1 MSAVSYEVF
10 LPEVMPF
17 VHDVPEIVAVQ
28 AIRNACIEF
37 CEETHYLQ
45 EILDPITGVEN
56 EGLYQLDANDSTN
69 YKVVEIM
76 QAYYGDQLL
85 IPKSQEQLNQIYR
98 TSNWENLKGNPYYYF
113 RTRASEMRLV
123 TKPIKTEANK
133 LSVKAAV
140 APKRSSTTVD
150 DELFERFLE
159 QISFGARAR
168 LYNTPNQPYY
178 DPKTAME
185 YTKRFNDVMAE
196 VRTRVYKGLT
206 RTAVNIEYQR
216 FV

>member
-1 MSAVSYEVF
+1 MTAVSYEVF
-10 LPEVMPF
+10 LPEVLPY
-17 VHDVPEIVAVQ
+17 VHDVPEVVAVQ

-37 CEETHYLQ
+37 CEKTHYIQ
-45 EILDPITGVEN
+45 ESLDPITGIKN
-56 EGLYQLDANDSTN
+56 IGNYDLDANDSN

-85 IPKSQEQLNQIYR
+85 IPKSQEELNQIYR
-98 TSNWENLKGNPYYYF
+98 TSNWEDLSGNPYYYF
-113 RTRASEMRLV
+113 RPRAGEVRLV
-123 TKPIKTEANK
+123 TKPILTEANK
-133 LSVKAAV
+133 LKVKAAI

-150 DELFERFLE
+150 EELFERFLE
-159 QISFGARAR
+159 YISFGARAR

-178 DPKTAME
+178 DPKTSME
-185 YTKRFNDVMAE
+185 YTKRFYDAIGE

-206 RTAVNIEYQR
+206 RTAVNIEFQR

>member
-1 MSAVSYEVF
+1 MTAVSYEVF
-10 LPEVMPF
+10 LPEVMPY
-17 VHDVPEIVAVQ
+17 VHDVPEVVAVQ

-45 EILDPITGVEN
+45 ESLDPITGQEN
-56 EGLYQLDANDSTN
+56 VGDYDLDANDSN

-76 QAYYGDQLL
+76 QAWYGDQLL
-85 IPKSQEQLNQIYR
+85 IPKSQEELNQIYR
-98 TSNWENLKGNPYYYF
+98 TSNWEDLKGNPYYYF
-113 RTRASEMRLV
+113 RPRASVVRLV
-123 TKPIKTEANK
+123 TKPIITEQNK
-133 LSVKAAV
+133 LKVKAAV

-159 QISFGARAR
+159 CIAHGARAR

-185 YTKRFNDVMAE
+185 YTKRFNDELAE

-206 RTAVNIEYQR
+206 RASARVEFQR
-216 FV
+216 FA

>member
-1 MSAVSYEVF
+1 MTAVSYELF
-10 LPEVMPF
+10 LPEVMPY

-37 CEETHYLQ
+37 CEKTHYLQ
-45 EILDPITGVEN
+45 EKLDAISGIKGIGV
-56 EGLYQLDANDSTN
+56 YDLDANDSN

-85 IPKSQEQLNQIYR
+85 IPKAQEELSQIYR
-98 TSNWENLKGNPYYYF
+98 ATNWENLGGNPYYYY
-113 RTRASEMRLV
+113 RTRESEIRLV
-123 TKPIKTEANK
+123 PTPSITEANK
-133 LSVKAAV
+133 LVVKAAI
-140 APKRSSTTVD
+140 APKRASTTVD

-159 QISFGARAR
+159 YISYGARAR
-168 LYNTPNQPYY
+168 LYNTPNQPYF
-178 DPKTAME
+178 DAKTSME
-185 YTKRFNDVMAE
+185 YTKRFYDAIGE

-206 RTAVNIEYQR
+206 RTAVNVEFQR

>member
-1 MSAVSYEVF
+1 MTAVSYEVF
-10 LPEVMPF
+10 LPEVMPY
-17 VHDVPEIVAVQ
+17 VQDVPEVVAVQ
-28 AIRNACIEF
+28 AIRNACIQF

-45 EILDPITGVEN
+45 ENLDPIAGQEN
-56 EGLYQLDANDSTN
+56 VGDYDLDANDSN

-85 IPKSQEQLNQIYR
+85 IPKAQEELNQIYR
-98 TSNWENLKGNPYYYF
+98 TSNWEDLKGNPYYYF
-113 RTRASEMRLV
+113 RPRASVVRLV
-123 TKPIKTEANK
+123 TKPVITEQNK
-133 LSVKAAV
+133 LKVKAAI

-150 DELFERFLE
+150 EEIFERFLE
-159 QISFGARAR
+159 YIAHGARAR

-185 YTKRFNDVMAE
+185 YTKRFNDEMAE

-206 RTAVNIEYQR
+206 RAAARIEFQR
-216 FV
+216 FA

>member
-1 MSAVSYEVF
+1 MTAVSYEAF
-10 LPEVMPF
+10 LPEVMPY

-45 EILDPITGVEN
+45 ENLDPITGIKD
-56 EGLYQLDANDSTN
+56 EGLYELDANDSN

-76 QAYYGDQLL
+76 TAWYGEQLL
-85 IPKSQEQLNQIYR
+85 IPKAQEELNQIYR
-98 TSNWENLKGNPYYYF
+98 TSNWEELSGQPYYYF

-123 TKPIKTEANK
+123 TKPTTTEANK
-133 LSVKAAV
+133 LKVKAAI
-140 APKRSSTTVD
+140 APKRTSITVD

-159 QISFGARAR
+159 QIAFGARAR

-178 DPKTAME
+178 DPRAAME

-206 RTAVNIEYQR
+206 RTAVNIEFQR
-216 FV
+216 WA

>member
-1 MSAVSYEVF
+1 MTAVSYEVF
-10 LPEVMPF
+10 LPEVMPY

-45 EILDPITGVEN
+45 ENLDPITGIKDI
-56 EGLYQLDANDSTN
+56 GLYDLDANDSN

-76 QAYYGDQLL
+76 QAYYGDQLM

-98 TSNWENLKGNPYYYF
+98 TSNWETLSGNPYYYF
-113 RTRASEMRLV
+113 RTRAGEIRLV
-123 TKPIKTEANK
+123 TKPTVTEANK
-133 LSVKAAV
+133 LNVKAAI
-140 APKRSSTTVD
+140 APKRASTTVD
-150 DELFERFLE
+150 EEMFERFLE
-159 QISFGARAR
+159 YISYGARAR

-178 DPKTAME
+178 DPKTDME
-185 YTKRFNDVMAE
+185 YTKRFYDATNE

-206 RTAVNIEYQR
+206 RTAVNIEFQR
-216 FV
+216 FA

>member
-1 MSAVSYEVF
+1 MTPVSYEVF
-10 LPEVMPF
+10 LPEVMPY

-28 AIRNACIEF
+28 AIRNACIQF

-45 EILDPITGVEN
+45 ESLDPMTGQEN
-56 EGLYQLDANDSTN
+56 VGDYDLCANDSN

-76 QAYYGDQLL
+76 QAWYGDQLL
-85 IPKSQEQLNQIYR
+85 IPKAQEELNQIYR
-98 TSNWENLKGNPYYYF
+98 TSNWEDLKGNPYYYF
-113 RTRASEMRLV
+113 RPRASVMRLV
-123 TKPIKTEANK
+123 TKPIITEANK
-133 LSVKAAV
+133 LKVKAAV

-150 DELFERFLE
+150 EEIFERFLE
-159 QISFGARAR
+159 YIAHGARAR

-185 YTKRFNDVMAE
+185 YTKRFNDEMAE

-206 RTAVNIEYQR
+206 RAAARVEFQR
-216 FV
+216 FA

>member
-1 MSAVSYEVF
+1 MTAVSYEVF
-10 LPEVMPF
+10 LPEVMPY

-45 EILDPITGVEN
+45 ENLDAITGI
-56 EGLYQLDANDSTN
+56 EGIGEYDLDANDAN

-85 IPKSQEQLNQIYR
+85 IPKAQEELNQIYR
-98 TSNWENLKGNPYYYF
+98 TSNWEDLKGNPYYYF
-113 RTRASEMRLV
+113 RPRASVIRLV
-123 TKPIKTEANK
+123 TKPILTEANK
-133 LSVKAAV
+133 LKVKAAL
-140 APKRSSTTVD
+140 APKRTSTTVD

-159 QISFGARAR
+159 YIAHGARAR

-185 YTKRFNDVMAE
+185 YTKRFNDEMAE

-206 RTAVNIEYQR
+206 RAAARVEFQR
-216 FV
+216 FA

>member
-1 MSAVSYEVF
+1 MTAVSYEVF
-10 LPEVMPF
+10 LPEVMPY

-45 EILDPITGVEN
+45 EN
-56 EGLYQLDANDSTN
+56 LDAMTGQKNESTYWLEANDTN

-98 TSNWENLKGNPYYYF
+98 TSNWQDLSGNPYYYF
-113 RTRASEMRLV
+113 RTRADEMVLV
-123 TKPIKTEANK
+123 TKPTTTEQNK
-133 LSVKAAV
+133 LKVRAAI
-140 APKRSSTTVD
+140 APKRASTTVD
-150 DELFERFLE
+150 SELFERFLE

-185 YTKRFNDVMAE
+185 YTKRFNDVLAE

-206 RTAVNIEYQR
+206 RTAVNVEYQR
-216 FV
+216 WA

>member
-1 MSAVSYEVF
+1 MTAVSYEVF
-10 LPEVMPF
+10 LPEVLPY
-17 VHDVPEIVAVQ
+17 VHDVPEVVAVQ

-37 CEETHYLQ
+37 CEKTHYIQ
-45 EILDPITGVEN
+45 ESLDPITGIKN
-56 EGLYQLDANDSTN
+56 IGNYDLDANDSN

-85 IPKSQEQLNQIYR
+85 IPKSQEELNQIYR
-98 TSNWENLKGNPYYYF
+98 TSNWEDLSGNPYYYF
-113 RTRASEMRLV
+113 RPRAGEVRLV
-123 TKPIKTEANK
+123 TKPIITEANK
-133 LSVKAAV
+133 LKVKAAI

-150 DELFERFLE
+150 EELFERFLE
-159 QISFGARAR
+159 YISFGARAR

-178 DPKTAME
+178 DPKTSME
-185 YTKRFNDVMAE
+185 YTKRFYDAIGE

-206 RTAVNIEYQR
+206 RTAVNIEFQR

>member
-1 MSAVSYEVF
+1 MTAVSYEVF
-10 LPEVMPF
+10 LPEVMPY

-28 AIRNACIEF
+28 AIRNACIQF

-45 EILDPITGVEN
+45 ENLDPIAGQEN
-56 EGLYQLDANDSTN
+56 VGEYDLDANDSN

-85 IPKSQEQLNQIYR
+85 IPKAQEELNQIYR
-98 TSNWENLKGNPYYYF
+98 TSNWEDLKGNPYYYF
-113 RTRASEMRLV
+113 RPRASVVRLV
-123 TKPIKTEANK
+123 TKPVITEQNK
-133 LSVKAAV
+133 LKVKAAI

-150 DELFERFLE
+150 EEIFERFLE
-159 QISFGARAR
+159 YIAHGARAR

-185 YTKRFNDVMAE
+185 YTKRFNDEMAE

-206 RTAVNIEYQR
+206 RAAARIEFQR
-216 FV
+216 FA

>member
-1 MSAVSYEVF
+1 MTAVSYEVF
-10 LPEVMPF
+10 LPEVMPY

-45 EILDPITGVEN
+45 ENLDPITGIVGIGE
-56 EGLYQLDANDSTN
+56 YDLDANDSN

-85 IPKSQEQLNQIYR
+85 IPKAQEELNQIYR
-98 TSNWENLKGNPYYYF
+98 TSNWEDLKGNPYYYF
-113 RTRASEMRLV
+113 RPRAAVMRLV
-123 TKPIKTEANK
+123 TKPIITEANK
-133 LSVKAAV
+133 LKVKVAI
-140 APKRSSTTVD
+140 APKRSSTVVD
-150 DELFERFLE
+150 EELFERFLE
-159 QISFGARAR
+159 YIAHGARAR

-185 YTKRFNDVMAE
+185 YTKRFNDEMAE

-206 RTAVNIEYQR
+206 RAAARIEFQR
-216 FV
+216 FA

>member
-1 MSAVSYEVF
+1 MSEVSYELF
-10 LPEVMPF
+10 LPEVMPY
-17 VHDVPEIVAVQ
+17 VRDVPELVAVQ
-28 AIRNACIEF
+28 AIRNAVIEF

-45 EILDPITGVEN
+45 ENLDPIAGQKNV
-56 EGLYQLDANDSTN
+56 GLYELCASDSN

-85 IPKSQEQLNQIYR
+85 IPKAQEELNQIYR
-98 TSNWENLKGNPYYYF
+98 TSNWEDLIGNPYYYF
-113 RTRASEMRLV
+113 RTRSDEMRLV
-123 TKPIKTEANK
+123 TKPTVTEQNK
-133 LSVKAAV
+133 LKVKAAL
-140 APKRSSTTVD
+140 APKRASLTVT

-159 QISFGARAR
+159 QIAIGARAR

-178 DPKTAME
+178 DPAAAGV

-206 RTAVNIEYQR
+206 RAAARIEYQR

>member
-1 MSAVSYEVF
+1 MTAVSYEVF
-10 LPEVMPF
+10 LPEVLPY
-17 VHDVPEIVAVQ
+17 VHDVPEVVAVQ

-45 EILDPITGVEN
+45 ENLDPITGLLN
-56 EGLYQLDANDSTN
+56 IGLYDLDANDSN

-98 TSNWENLKGNPYYYF
+98 TSNWETLSGNPYYYF
-113 RTRASEMRLV
+113 RTRAGEIRLV
-123 TKPIKTEANK
+123 TKPILTEANK
-133 LSVKAAV
+133 LNVKAAI
-140 APKRSSTTVD
+140 APKRASTTVD
-150 DELFERFLE
+150 EELFERFLE
-159 QISFGARAR
+159 YISYGARAR

-178 DPKTAME
+178 DPKTSME
-185 YTKRFNDVMAE
+185 YTKRFYDAIGE

-206 RTAVNIEYQR
+206 RTAVNIEFQR

>member
-1 MSAVSYEVF
+1 MTAVSYEVF
-10 LPEVMPF
+10 LPEVLPY
-17 VHDVPEIVAVQ
+17 VHDVPEVVAVQ

-45 EILDPITGVEN
+45 ENLDPITGLIN
-56 EGLYQLDANDSTN
+56 IGLYDLDANDSN

-98 TSNWENLKGNPYYYF
+98 TSNWENLNGNPYYYF
-113 RTRASEMRLV
+113 RTRASEIRLV
-123 TKPIKTEANK
+123 TKPIVTEANK
-133 LSVKAAV
+133 LNVKAAI
-140 APKRSSTTVD
+140 APKRASTTVD

-159 QISFGARAR
+159 YISYGARAR

-178 DPKTAME
+178 DPKTSME
-185 YTKRFNDVMAE
+185 YTKRFYDAIGE

-206 RTAVNIEYQR
+206 RTSVNIEFQR

>member
-1 MSAVSYEVF
+1 MTTVSYEAF
-10 LPEVMPF
+10 LPEVMPY
-17 VHDVPEIVAVQ
+17 VQDVPEVVAVQ
-28 AIRNACIEF
+28 AIRNACIQF

-45 EILDPITGVEN
+45 ENLDPITGQEN
-56 EGLYQLDANDSTN
+56 VGDYDLDANDSN

-85 IPKSQEQLNQIYR
+85 IPKAQEELNQIYR
-98 TSNWENLKGNPYYYF
+98 TSNWEDLKGNPYYYF
-113 RTRASEMRLV
+113 RPRASVVRLV
-123 TKPIKTEANK
+123 TKPVITEQNK
-133 LSVKAAV
+133 LKVKAAI

-150 DELFERFLE
+150 EEIFERFLE
-159 QISFGARAR
+159 YIAHGARAR

-185 YTKRFNDVMAE
+185 YTKRFNDEMAE

-206 RTAVNIEYQR
+206 RAAARIEFQR
-216 FV
+216 FA

>member
-1 MSAVSYEVF
+1 MTAVSYEVF
-10 LPEVMPF
+10 LPEVMPY
-17 VHDVPEIVAVQ
+17 VHDVPEVVAVQ

-45 EILDPITGVEN
+45 ENLDPITGQEN
-56 EGLYQLDANDSTN
+56 VGDYDLDANDSN

-85 IPKSQEQLNQIYR
+85 IPKSQEELNQIYR
-98 TSNWENLKGNPYYYF
+98 TSNWEDLKGNPYYYF
-113 RTRASEMRLV
+113 RSRANVMRLV
-123 TKPIKTEANK
+123 TKPIITEASK
-133 LSVKAAV
+133 LKVKAAI
-140 APKRSSTTVD
+140 APRRSSTTVD
-150 DELFERFLE
+150 EELFERFLE
-159 QISFGARAR
+159 YIAHGARAR

-185 YTKRFNDVMAE
+185 YTKRFNDELAE

-206 RTAVNIEYQR
+206 RAAARVEFQR
-216 FV
+216 FA

>member
-1 MSAVSYEVF
+1 MTAVSYEVF
-10 LPEVMPF
+10 LPEVMPY
-17 VHDVPEIVAVQ
+17 VHDVPEVVAVQ

-45 EILDPITGVEN
+45 ENLDPITGIKDI
-56 EGLYQLDANDSTN
+56 GLYDLDANDSN

-98 TSNWENLKGNPYYYF
+98 TSNWENLSGNPYYYF
-113 RTRASEMRLV
+113 RTRAGEVRLV
-123 TKPIKTEANK
+123 TKPILTEANK
-133 LSVKAAV
+133 LNVKAAI
-140 APKRSSTTVD
+140 APKRASTTVD

-159 QISFGARAR
+159 YISYGARAR

-185 YTKRFNDVMAE
+185 YTKRFYDAIGE

-206 RTAVNIEYQR
+206 RTAVNIEFQR
-216 FV
+216 FA

>member
-1 MSAVSYEVF
+1 MTAVSYEVF
-10 LPEVMPF
+10 LPEVMPY

-37 CEETHYLQ
+37 CTETHYLQ
-45 EILDPITGVEN
+45 ENLDPITGQEN
-56 EGLYQLDANDSTN
+56 VGDYDLDANDSN

-85 IPKSQEQLNQIYR
+85 IPKAQEELNQIYR
-98 TSNWENLKGNPYYYF
+98 TSNWEDLKGNPYYYF
-113 RTRASEMRLV
+113 RPRVSVIRLV
-123 TKPIKTEANK
+123 TKPVITEGNK
-133 LSVKAAV
+133 LKIKAAI
-140 APKRSSTTVD
+140 APSRASTTVD
-150 DELFERFLE
+150 AELFEVFLE
-159 QISFGARAR
+159 HIAHGARAR

-185 YTKRFNDVMAE
+185 YTKRFNDEMAE

-206 RTAVNIEYQR
+206 RAAARVEFQR
-216 FV
+216 FA

>member
-1 MSAVSYEVF
+1 MTAVSYEVF
-10 LPEVMPF
+10 LPEVMPY

-28 AIRNACIEF
+28 AIRNACIQF

-45 EILDPITGVEN
+45 ESLDPMTGQEN
-56 EGLYQLDANDSTN
+56 VGDYDLEANDPN

-76 QAYYGDQLL
+76 QAWYGDQLL
-85 IPKSQEQLNQIYR
+85 IPKAQEELNQIYR
-98 TSNWENLKGNPYYYF
+98 TSNWEDLKGNPYYYF
-113 RTRASEMRLV
+113 RPRASVMRLV
-123 TKPIKTEANK
+123 TKPIITEQNK
-133 LSVKAAV
+133 LKVKAAI

-150 DELFERFLE
+150 EELFERFLE
-159 QISFGARAR
+159 YIAHGARAR

-185 YTKRFNDVMAE
+185 YTKRFNDEMAE

-206 RTAVNIEYQR
+206 RAAARVEFQR
-216 FV
+216 FA

>member
-1 MSAVSYEVF
+1 MTAVSYEVF
-10 LPEVMPF
+10 LPEVMPY

-45 EILDPITGVEN
+45 ENLDPITGIKD
-56 EGLYQLDANDSTN
+56 EGLYELDANDSN

-76 QAYYGDQLL
+76 TAWYGEQLL
-85 IPKSQEQLNQIYR
+85 IPKSQEELNQIYR
-98 TSNWENLKGNPYYYF
+98 TSNWEELSGQPYYYF

-123 TKPIKTEANK
+123 TKPTTTEANK
-133 LSVKAAV
+133 LKVKAAI
-140 APKRSSTTVD
+140 APKRASTTVE
-150 DELFERFLE
+150 DEMFERFLE
-159 QISFGARAR
+159 QIAFGARAR

-178 DPKTAME
+178 DPKAAME

-206 RTAVNIEYQR
+206 RTAVNIEFQR
-216 FV
+216 WA

>member
-1 MSAVSYEVF
+1 MSSVSYEVF
-10 LPEVMPF
+10 LPEVMPY

-45 EILDPITGVEN
+45 ENLDPITGQEN
-56 EGLYQLDANDSTN
+56 VGDYDLDANDSN

-76 QAYYGDQLL
+76 QAWYGDQLL
-85 IPKSQEQLNQIYR
+85 IPKAQEELNQIYR
-98 TSNWENLKGNPYYYF
+98 TSNWEDLKGNPYYYF
-113 RTRASEMRLV
+113 RPRATVMRLV
-123 TKPIKTEANK
+123 TKPIITEQNK
-133 LSVKAAV
+133 LKVKAAI

-150 DELFERFLE
+150 EELFERFLE
-159 QISFGARAR
+159 YIAHGARAR

-178 DPKTAME
+178 DPKTAMD
-185 YTKRFNDVMAE
+185 YTKRFNDEMAE

-206 RTAVNIEYQR
+206 RAAARVEFQR
-216 FV
+216 FA

>member
-1 MSAVSYEVF
+1 MTTVSYEAF
-10 LPEVMPF
+10 LPEVMPY
-17 VHDVPEIVAVQ
+17 VQDVPEVVAVQ
-28 AIRNACIEF
+28 AIRNACIQF

-45 EILDPITGVEN
+45 ENLDPITGQEN
-56 EGLYQLDANDSTN
+56 VGDYDLDANDSN

-85 IPKSQEQLNQIYR
+85 IPKAQEELNQIYR
-98 TSNWENLKGNPYYYF
+98 TSNWEDLKGNPYYYF
-113 RTRASEMRLV
+113 RPRASVVRLV
-123 TKPIKTEANK
+123 TKPIITEQNK
-133 LSVKAAV
+133 LKVKAAI

-150 DELFERFLE
+150 EEIFERFLE
-159 QISFGARAR
+159 YIAHGARAR

-185 YTKRFNDVMAE
+185 YTKRFNDEMAE

-206 RTAVNIEYQR
+206 RAAARIEFQR
-216 FV
+216 FA

>member
-1 MSAVSYEVF
+1 MSTVSYEVF

-17 VHDVPEIVAVQ
+17 VRDCPEIVAVQ
-28 AIRNACIEF
+28 AIRNAVIEF

-45 EILDPITGVEN
+45 ENLDPIAGQKNV
-56 EGLYQLDANDSTN
+56 GLYQLDANDSN

-85 IPKSQEQLNQIYR
+85 IPKAQEELNQIYR
-98 TSNWENLKGNPYYYF
+98 TSNWEDLSGNPYYYF
-113 RTRASEMRLV
+113 RTRSDEMRLV
-123 TKPIKTEANK
+123 TKPILTEQNK
-133 LSVKAAV
+133 LKVKAAI
-140 APKRSSTTVD
+140 APKRSSTVVT
-150 DELFERFLE
+150 DELYERFLE
-159 QISFGARAR
+159 QIAMGARAR

-178 DPKTAME
+178 DPSAAGV
-185 YTKRFNDVMAE
+185 YTKRFNDIMAE

-206 RTAVNIEYQR
+206 RAAARVEFQR